1 MKRVPEQQDQVSKV
15 EKLMLGPIAQVA
27 TTTKMSGT
35 RLKDL
40 PEAFYRLHWTTEILE
55 DR

>member
-1 MKRVPEQQDQVSKV
+1 MRRVPEQQDKV
-15 EKLMLGPIAQVA
+15 CKVKKLMLGSIAQVA
-27 TTTKMSGT
+27 TITKMSGT

-55 DR
+55 NR